1 MKILA
6 ISEIIIKEKDFKYI
20 YYCDLCT
27 FLHLRLSR
35 SPDLHL
41 LVRVGT
47 ISELKKSLDC
57 IAVCIL
63 SLTQYFV
70 KGLLK

>member
-6 ISEIIIKEKDFKYI
+6 ISEIIITEKNFKYI

-47 ISELKKSLDC
+47 ISELKKIWIVLQPVFC
-57 IAVCIL
+57 H
-63 SLTQYFV
+63 
-70 KGLLK
+70 